1 MAEEKK
7 RCSVH
12 EWKKTFRPWED
23 FNRSEIAEFA
33 RSEAGYTFIAEEF
46 SGELGNAFLA
56 MIGSLTESGAEDVRL
71 DADISYDLTLV
82 FDEISRKAW
91 RIGAGYRDLAR
102 AVEALHKEGVIVQPL
117 LEDAIK
123 SYQKKESFYM
133 RLVLYSHSMKTS
145 WFDFACLYFAS
156 K

>member
-7 RCSVH
+7 MLSVH

-33 RSEAGYTFIAEEF
+33 RSEVGYTFIAEEY
-46 SGELGNAFLA
+46 SDELGNAFLV
-56 MIGSLTESGAEDVRL
+56 MIGSLTESGAEDVHL
-71 DADISYDLTLV
+71 DEDISYDLALV

-91 RIGAGYRDLAR
+91 RLSVGYRDLAR
-102 AVEALHKEGVIVQPL
+102 AADALQKEDTSIQPMF
-117 LEDAIK
+117 EEAIK

-145 WFDFACLYFAS
+145 WLDFAC